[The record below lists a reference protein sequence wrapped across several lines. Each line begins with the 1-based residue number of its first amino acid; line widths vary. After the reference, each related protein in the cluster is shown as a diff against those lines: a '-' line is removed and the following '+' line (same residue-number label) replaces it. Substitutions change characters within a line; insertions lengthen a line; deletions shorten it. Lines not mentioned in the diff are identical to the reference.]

1 MAKRGKADPKILELK
16 RTGTIHPRP
25 RAVVDPLFQEN
36 PFFDARDLLQVRYEM
51 LRRHSAEHRSILDAA
66 EAFGVSR
73 PTFYQ
78 AQAAFDRG
86 GLAGL
91 LPKPRG
97 PKRGHKLSAKVVDYV
112 VTMKAAKPGLTT
124 LQCVQGIQDHFG
136 ITCQPG
142 RAREGRYGV
151 GAGGLAFGAK
161 LGRLASADR
170 AVRANR
176 HLDPG

>member
-136 ITCQPG
+136 ITIHRRSLE
-142 RAREGRYGV
+142 RALLRSKKKRSPQ
-151 GAGGLAFGAK
+151 
-161 LGRLASADR
+161 R
-170 AVRANR
+170 
-176 HLDPG
+176 